1 MKTFADWQKTS
12 PVKSVEKMLSQ
23 YMPKKLAAF
32 LVGNPDLKV
41 SGFSTVVRREL
52 AAKLSALKLNITATD
67 GWLKAMVT
75 RGGAAL
81 DEIDSKTLESKL
93 VSGLFFAGEV
103 LDVDGPCGGYNI
115 SWALASGFLTGNM
128 VL

>member
-1 MKTFADWQKTS
+1 MKIA
-12 PVKSVEKMLSQ
+12 
-23 YMPKKLAAF
+23 
-32 LVGNPDLKV
+32 
-41 SGFSTVVRREL
+41 GFSTACRRQL
-52 AAKLSALKLNITATD
+52 AEKLSRLKLHISATD
-67 GWLKAMVT
+67 GWRKAMVT
-75 RGGAAL
+75 RGGVAL
-81 DEIDSKTLESKL
+81 DEVDPQTMESKL